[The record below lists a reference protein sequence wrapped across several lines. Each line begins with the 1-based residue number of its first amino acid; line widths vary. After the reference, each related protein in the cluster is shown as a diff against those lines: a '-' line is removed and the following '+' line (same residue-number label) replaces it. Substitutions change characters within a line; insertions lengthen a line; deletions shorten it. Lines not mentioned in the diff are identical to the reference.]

1 MGGLCLKRHE
11 VEADFRVHPP
21 LHPAPQKG
29 DHQLA
34 GGADD
39 GPVQV
44 PAEDPALLVADAHME
59 MTIGL
64 VLLGGEGA
72 VERDDLIFSLE
83 LVGFVLLGGRE
94 VNAHRHIIR
103 SAQAVH

>member
-21 LHPAPQKG
+21 LHPALQKG

-72 VERDDLIFSLE
+72 VERDDLIFSKTAERIKANCSMRLIKIFIC
-83 LVGFVLLGGRE
+83 V
-94 VNAHRHIIR
+94 
-103 SAQAVH
+103 SA